1 MADSTPRKPAGGVA
15 AVTVTPAGNLLRAA
29 VAADGRAEAIFRD
42 ATQLTALPLAEQRS
56 SYAERLDTD
65 AGPQRMRHTLTLVVG
80 RETFRKAFTPALRRA
95 AETEGLIALVTMA
108 SGERLLAGWSA
119 RFGTSQPLRPD
130 SFAMESG
137 IKPLDG
143 TPAVLTLTSGRRA
156 QRTRSMSR
164 KQKFKPAVAVANRAD
179 DPYIT
184 SGAGSVQSDKF
195 WRWGDDNLFPNAL
208 ALMARRSVTHRRI
221 INDKADYISGK
232 GFSCDEGH
240 EPLLA
245 AFIRRVNGDG
255 ESLRQVL
262 NKLAFDKALFGNA
275 FLEIVTDAE
284 HSFLA
289 FHHQDASRCRVAR
302 DSAHILLHHDWA
314 AFNAAEARTL
324 PLYPAFER
332 QEDGTLRAMIHY
344 KDYEPMFE
352 HYGVPP
358 YIAGF
363 NVSAIAY
370 KTDKWNISR
379 LDNSFQLSGVMMLD
393 STVDN
398 ESEAERI
405 VRLAEQKFAGNPGQV
420 MFVIRDGGE
429 SDNSRFIP
437 IASQNEGD
445 WQALHEQAVS
455 DIVVA
460 HSWFRTLSGL
470 DYASGF
476 SAERIL
482 HEYEVALNTVILG
495 EQAEL
500 TEPVREAIT
509 SILGIDASSLQVINR
524 PPTRSKPIYMKVWE
538 ARKADGLDYDPD
550 DERQQAFLSEIT
562 KYNIRS
568 IE

>member
-1 MADSTPRKPAGGVA
+1 
-15 AVTVTPAGNLLRAA
+15 
-29 VAADGRAEAIFRD
+29 
-42 ATQLTALPLAEQRS
+42 
-56 SYAERLDTD
+56 
-65 AGPQRMRHTLTLVVG
+65 
-80 RETFRKAFTPALRRA
+80 
-95 AETEGLIALVTMA
+95 
-108 SGERLLAGWSA
+108 
-119 RFGTSQPLRPD
+119 
-130 SFAMESG
+130 
-137 IKPLDG
+137 
-143 TPAVLTLTSGRRA
+143 
-156 QRTRSMSR
+156 MSR

-262 NKLAFDKALFGNA
+262 NKLAFDKALFGMR
-275 FLEIVTDAE
+275 TAE
-284 HSFLA
+284 
-289 FHHQDASRCRVAR
+289 
-302 DSAHILLHHDWA
+302 
-314 AFNAAEARTL
+314 E
-324 PLYPAFER
+324 
-332 QEDGTLRAMIHY
+332 
-344 KDYEPMFE
+344 
-352 HYGVPP
+352 
-358 YIAGF
+358 
-363 NVSAIAY
+363 
-370 KTDKWNISR
+370 
-379 LDNSFQLSGVMMLD
+379 
-393 STVDN
+393 
-398 ESEAERI
+398 
-405 VRLAEQKFAGNPGQV
+405 KFAGNPGQV

-429 SDNSRFIP
+429 GDNSRFIP